1 MRPAPVLLLTAAL
14 VSPSIAFAWGERGHD
29 VVTRVAVRL
38 VDQRTNGDPAIL
50 TPLLKREGMLAHFSN
65 VPDIVWRSD
74 SVPKEVNRLNSPTH
88 WIALDRLDPRPA
100 LVRVPLTWKEA
111 LDQARGS
118 GHDLATSVGTAPW
131 RVGQLASLLREA
143 MQRIPS
149 GGSQEQLEKPVNDM
163 LLYAGLLSHFVA
175 DQTNPDHSS
184 KDFDGWHCGQGGIH
198 EYFEST
204 LVDALP
210 LDLAQEVFD
219 HTRKNRPLGK
229 LLDALSPAE
238 RSRATTDP
246 VRLAFLVTLDAYGL
260 RDRMLRLD
268 AEHAV
273 LAPSRKAPVRIRAT
287 RRAAS
292 RVAPEERTFIVE
304 RLALAADVLAR
315 LWLDAWKAAGRPNMK
330 TYESYAYPVAPAF
343 VYPDYIE

>member
-1 MRPAPVLLLTAAL
+1 MRPTPTLLLAAAL
-14 VSPSIAFAWGERGHD
+14 VSPSAASAWGGRSHD
-29 VVTRVAVRL
+29 IVTRVAVRL
-38 VDQRTNGDPAIL
+38 VGQRTNGDPAIL
-50 TPLLKREGMLAHFSN
+50 APLLMRQGMLAHFSN

-74 SVPKEVNRLNSPTH
+74 SVPNEVNRLNSPTH
-88 WIALDRLDPRPA
+88 WIALDRLDPRPTLA
-100 LVRVPLTWKEA
+100 HMPLTWKEA
-111 LDQARGS
+111 RDRARGS
-118 GHDLATSVGTAPW
+118 GHDLATGVGTAPW
-131 RVGQLASLLREA
+131 RVGQLARLTREA

-149 GGSQEQLEKPVNDM
+149 GGSREQLEKPVNDM

-198 EYFEST
+198 EYFESS

-210 LDLAQEVFD
+210 LSLAQAVFD
-219 HTRKNRPLGK
+219 HARKNRPFERLLG
-229 LLDALSPAE
+229 ALSPAE
-238 RSRATTDP
+238 RSRVTADP
-246 VRLAFLVTLDAYGL
+246 VQLTFLVTLDAYGR
-260 RDRMLRLD
+260 RDRMLQLD

-273 LAPSRKAPVRIRAT
+273 LAPSRKAPVRMRAT

-292 RVAPEERTFIVE
+292 LVAAEERPFIVE

-330 TYESYAYPVAPAF
+330 TYKSYAYPVAPAF